1 MWQMRNVT
9 PLGWFVLGVLAT
21 LALWLLVLVSSS
33 LWWVGTDSVSAEFLG
48 WCWGSMTECVQ
59 L

>member
-1 MWQMRNVT
+1 MKNIT

-21 LALWLLVLVSSS
+21 LALWLLVLVSSC
-33 LWWVGTDSVSAEFLG
+33 LWWVGFSSAEAEFLG
-48 WCWGSMTECVQ
+48 WCWGSMTECVG

>member
-1 MWQMRNVT
+1 MKNIT

-33 LWWVGTDSVSAEFLG
+33 LWWVGFSSAEAEFLG
-48 WCWGSMTECVQ
+48 WCWGSMTECVR

>member
-1 MWQMRNVT
+1 MRSVT
-9 PLGWFVLGVLAT
+9 PRGWFVLGILAT

-33 LWWVGTDSVSAEFLG
+33 LWWVGIGSVEAEFLG
-48 WCWGSMTECVQ
+48 WCWGSMSECVK

>member
-1 MWQMRNVT
+1 MKNIT

-33 LWWVGTDSVSAEFLG
+33 LWWVGFSSPEAEFLG
-48 WCWGSMTECVQ
+48 WCWGSMTECIE

>member
-1 MWQMRNVT
+1 MRNIT

-21 LALWLLVLVSSS
+21 LAVWLLVLVSSS
-33 LWWVGTDSVSAEFLG
+33 LWWVGFSSAEAEFLG
-48 WCWGSMTECVQ
+48 WCWGSMTECVG